1 MVMNAGSIRR
11 EQGKKK
17 MMPGLTGE
25 AEMIVRKEDLVS
37 RLDHGAVEVLSTP
50 RLVQLLEA
58 AAVNAVKNFL
68 MTGQLTLGTSVSI
81 RHLAAT
87 PRGMKV
93 KAHALLQRVEK
104 NRLFFLLDAFDEKE
118 KVAEGEHQRFLV
130 DKKQFLER
138 VARKQGRRPPT

>member
-1 MVMNAGSIRR
+1 MAMNAGLIRR

-25 AEMIVRKEDLVS
+25 SEMIVGKEDLVS
-37 RLDHGAVEVLSTP
+37 RLDDGAVEVLSTP
-50 RLVQLLEA
+50 RLIQLLEA
-58 AAVNAVKNFL
+58 AAVNAVQDFL
-68 MTGQLTLGTSVSI
+68 MANQLTLGTSVSI

-87 PRGMKV
+87 PEGMKIR
-93 KAHALLQRVEK
+93 AHALLRGVEK
-104 NRLFFLLDAFDEKE
+104 NRLFFLVDAFDEEE
-118 KVAEGEHQRFLV
+118 KVAEGEHQRLLV